1 MAAAFASIR
10 AARALSVLGR
20 RWPSRR
26 RARTPGIRS
35 RKNLS
40 VILREA
46 VRTLVQMHHVQAHL
60 DVKEI
65 GGGNARMLWLM
76 LGRFKRAPSPPPHNC
91 ALAVDTGA
99 FARLLQAPPS
109 WC

>member
-65 GGGNARMLWLM
+65 GGGNPRLFWVVPGGLSRGA
-76 LGRFKRAPSPPPHNC
+76 GPPPDNC
-91 ALAVDTGA
+91 ALALGPGA
-99 FARLLQAPPS
+99 LAPPRDAPA
-109 WC
+109 

>member
-65 GGGNARMLWLM
+65 GGGNARMFWLM
-76 LGRFKRAPSPPPHNC
+76 LGRFSRAPAPPPDNFAI
-91 ALAVDTGA
+91 ALGTAG
-99 FARLLQAPPS
+99 FGPLIQA
-109 WC
+109 